1 MRILLT
7 NDDGL
12 KTEGLKALHNEL
24 ERVFGQGTITVVS
37 PLHQQSAVSH
47 SITIFSPLFI
57 EKVNG
62 YLNNKSSLY
71 AVQGTPTDCVKL
83 ALRYLMNSKPAV
95 VVSGINEGANVGVD
109 VFYSG
114 TVAGAIEGALWGIP
128 SFAVST
134 ETPNPAPL
142 GVQGKVAVN
151 PMWFTGGKRPD
162 FKLSARLAVN
172 IIKTLLDAKLPAGR
186 AFNINVPN
194 SGRRA
199 IKGIKYTRQD
209 IRLSPEEFER
219 GIDPRGR
226 HYYWMKPGPKRF
238 DLRLSGY
245 HSSKYLK
252 RIKTEECILPSD
264 LETLRAGYI
273 SVTPLRTNL
282 TDYQLLAYLPK
293 HIAKK

>member
-134 ETPNPAPL
+134 ETPN
-142 GVQGKVAVN
+142 
-151 PMWFTGGKRPD
+151 GKRPD

-194 SGRRA
+194 SGRRT